1 MLSLLLPANEV
12 RGKVM
17 FLYLSVILF
26 TGGCLPH
33 CMLGYT
39 PGRHSQADTPHWAD
53 TPWEDTPWQKALS
66 WVDTSPPEYYRMP
79 SISGRYTS
87 YSNAYLFILC
97 FQPMHNIITAHK
109 WSLQRLCFYTCL
121 SFCPQGGSTWVGTP
135 HPPGRYT
142 PRQVHPWAG
151 TPPGQVHPPLGRYTH
166 PWAGTPPR
174 QVQPQGQVHPPG

>member
-53 TPWEDTPWQKALS
+53 TPSQETATA
-66 WVDTSPPEYYRMP
+66 VDGTHPTGMHSCFSFVFISTRYKTIPE
-79 SISGRYTS
+79 
-87 YSNAYLFILC
+87 NAYGTFLFTYAGFFSPL
-97 FQPMHNIITAHK
+97 
-109 WSLQRLCFYTCL
+109 
-121 SFCPQGGSTWVGTP
+121 VGEYC
-135 HPPGRYT
+135 G
-142 PRQVHPWAG
+142 
-151 TPPGQVHPPLGRYTH
+151 
-166 PWAGTPPR
+166 
-174 QVQPQGQVHPPG
+174 

>member
-1 MLSLLLPANEV
+1 MLSLFLPANEV

-53 TPWEDTPWQKALS
+53 TPWEDTPWQKVLS
-66 WVDTSPPEYYRMP
+66 WADTSPPWILQDAINKRAVHILLECILVHSLFPANAQHHYRRQMKFAKVMFLHM
-79 SISGRYTS
+79 SV
-87 YSNAYLFILC
+87 ILS
-97 FQPMHNIITAHK
+97 T
-109 WSLQRLCFYTCL
+109 
-121 SFCPQGGSTWVGTP
+121 GGSTWVGTP

-142 PRQVHPWAG
+142 PRQVHPQAGTPLGRYTPWAG
-151 TPPGQVHPPLGRYTH
+151 TPTPGQVHPPLGRYT
-166 PWAGTPPR
+166 P
-174 QVQPQGQVHPPG
+174 